1 MFYKIVAAAAAL
13 ALSLTGCTAEIED
26 HSGHIEIANAYVRAT
41 DAMSE
46 MPGGMFMTGVF
57 FEITNN
63 HDSDLVLIGGS
74 ASIAE
79 SVEVHE
85 VVSGEMRPKEGG
97 LKIAQGATEVLKPGG
112 NHVMLI
118 GLSEPLMPG
127 DEVTITL
134 DFDNGE
140 SVDFTAAVKVVN
152 LDQEHY
158 DSASPSPM
166 RS

>member
-1 MFYKIVAAAAAL
+1 MNMGWLRDLIHAGGTGGLNWHLHAYYSCQRWQPTVQLIEQFL
-13 ALSLTGCTAEIED
+13 AQVTPSSD
-26 HSGHIEIANAYVRAT
+26 H
-41 DAMSE
+41 
-46 MPGGMFMTGVF
+46 
-57 FEITNN
+57 
-63 HDSDLVLIGGS
+63 LVLIGGS

-166 RS
+166 KS